1 MATKNNDFVNI
12 GNDPNYKNL
21 PVYVMP
27 PRPTFWEKLTTK
39 RTKKNKNKKVKSPP
53 LNSYNIKNFIQH
65 SKNNTRAAYK
75 EAEQM
80 KQKIK
85 NTIRNLQLNV
95 NRNRPKHL
103 PTPTSEINFQSK
115 GIFSG
120 LINPIKP
127 INTISSLNNKQQI
140 DMKILLE
147 KHPGDNRNLSIAEL
161 ETLQNEIK
169 AQIIK
174 VTNSHKQFRN
184 LNIRTKQQQNNKA
197 ILGENTTDLNTA
209 SNIIKKRQEK
219 IKNEFKKLKLLLT
232 RITHKI
238 QTKKASLRQR
248 RGKFQSSQKYRVRVV
263 SSKKVH
269 GKSRKKRKS
278 KMKSKKNRRTK
289 KNRK

>member
-1 MATKNNDFVNI
+1 MSSNSSNNFFMVPD
-12 GNDPNYKNL
+12 
-21 PVYVMP
+21 
-27 PRPTFWEKLTTK
+27 
-39 RTKKNKNKKVKSPP
+39 
-53 LNSYNIKNFIQH
+53 
-65 SKNNTRAAYK
+65 
-75 EAEQM
+75 
-80 KQKIK
+80 
-85 NTIRNLQLNV
+85 
-95 NRNRPKHL
+95 
-103 PTPTSEINFQSK
+103 
-115 GIFSG
+115 
-120 LINPIKP
+120 
-127 INTISSLNNKQQI
+127 KQQI

-219 IKNEFKKLKLLLT
+219 IKNEFKKLKILLT

-238 QTKKASLRQR
+238 QTKKASLRQNR
-248 RGKFQSSQKYRVRVV
+248 RTFKNYKVLV
-263 SSKKVH
+263 SSSKPVAH

-278 KMKSKKNRRTK
+278 KRTKRKRNRRTK